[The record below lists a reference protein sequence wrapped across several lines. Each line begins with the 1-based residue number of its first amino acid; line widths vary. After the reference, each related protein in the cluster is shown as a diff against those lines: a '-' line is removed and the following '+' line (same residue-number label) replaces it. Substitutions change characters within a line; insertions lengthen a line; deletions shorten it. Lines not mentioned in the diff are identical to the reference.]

1 MRLLLLLTL
10 CWLNVVG
17 ALAQVAVPVAAPVPE
32 VTTLQAPLA
41 TDTVAALHNLFK
53 DKRRLRSRVVLGTL
67 AVAVA
72 GFGLVSATAGG
83 RNGFVVLGDLA
94 ALTLLGV
101 PGVGI
106 ELLYYG
112 QYSRRNE
119 RFAIEDFQAHKLPR
133 RVRQRLEPEYFQAP
147 K

>member
-1 MRLLLLLTL
+1 M
-10 CWLNVVG
+10 
-17 ALAQVAVPVAAPVPE
+17 AQVAAPAAAPVAE
-32 VTTLQAPLA
+32 LTTLQAPLA
-41 TDTVAALHNLFK
+41 TDTVAALHNFFK

-67 AVAVA
+67 AVAAA
-72 GFGLVSATAGG
+72 GFGLVSATAEG
-83 RNGFVVLGDLA
+83 RNGFAVLGDLA
-94 ALTLLGV
+94 AFTLIGV

-119 RFAIEDFQAHKLPR
+119 RLAIEDFNAHKLPR
-133 RVRQRLEPEYFQAP
+133 RVQQRLEPEYFQVP